1 VTEAFTILDAGRV
14 TTVEATVSGDRV
26 RVDAG
31 GLEEA
36 TGWEH
41 KPEGLCRGSVCVP
54 VRDADLADPDQI
66 ELAAFAR
73 ALGRPLA
80 LSVTGRVAALGEAAG
95 ERARGLSALQAPDF
109 ALPDLEGRV
118 HRLSELR
125 GRKVLLAAY
134 ASW

>member
-1 VTEAFTILDAGRV
+1 MTGPFTILDAGRS
-14 TTVEATVSGDRV
+14 TTVDAAISGDRV
-26 RVDAG
+26 RIDAA

-41 KPEGLCRGSVCVP
+41 KPEGLCRGSICVP
-54 VRDADLADPDQI
+54 VRDPGLADAEEID
-66 ELAAFAR
+66 LAAFAG

-80 LSVTGRVAALGEAAG
+80 LSITGRVAALGEAAG
-95 ERARGLSALQAPDF
+95 ERAHGLGALQAPDF
-109 ALPDLEGRV
+109 ALPDLAGRI

>member
-1 VTEAFTILDAGRV
+1 LTRPFTILDAGR
-14 TTVEATVSGDRV
+14 ATAVHAAVSGDRV
-26 RVDAG
+26 RIDAAD
-31 GLEEA
+31 LQEA

-41 KPEGLCRGSVCVP
+41 KPEGLCRGSTCVP
-54 VRDADLADPDQI
+54 VRDAELADAEGID
-66 ELAAFAR
+66 LAAFAR

-80 LSVTGRVAALGEAAG
+80 LSVAGRVAALGKAAA

-109 ALPDLEGRV
+109 ALPDLAGAI